1 MLVRNC
7 AGGVVFSG
15 EKVFLLK
22 NEKDE
27 WVLPKGVIKIG
38 EYPDEVARRRV
49 KEEAGINAEIISTAG
64 NTNYEFFSVTRQ
76 RPVCNKITWYVMKS
90 LDDKFEVNKEE
101 NFTDGGYFTIEEA
114 LQKITYS
121 QDRSLINC
129 SYSKYCKVENSDA
142 VGFY

>member
-27 WVLPKGVIKIG
+27 WVLPKGIIKNG
-38 EYPDEVARRRV
+38 DYPDEVAIRRV
-49 KEEAGINAEIISTAG
+49 KEETGINAEIISTAG

-76 RPVCNKITWYVMKS
+76 RPVCNKITWYIMKS
-90 LDDKFEVNKEE
+90 LDDNFEVNREE
-101 NFTDGGYFTIEEA
+101 NFTDGAYFTIDEA

-129 SYSKYCKVENSDA
+129 SYAKYSKMEKTNAS
-142 VGFY
+142 GF

>member
-27 WVLPKGVIKIG
+27 WVLPKGIIKNG
-38 EYPDEVARRRV
+38 DYPDEVALRRV
-49 KEEAGINAEIISTAG
+49 KEETGIEAEIISTAG

-90 LDDKFEVNKEE
+90 LNNDFVVNKDE
-101 NFTDGGYFTIEEA
+101 NFSDGGYFTIDEA
-114 LQKITYS
+114 LQRITYS
-121 QDRSLINC
+121 QDKSLINL
-129 SYSKYCKVENSDA
+129 SFSKYSKLA
-142 VGFY
+142 